1 MESFFTAETLKCA
14 TRVQGG
20 GCGSVCVWRWGVGGR
35 VFVVR
40 GGSLRRAK
48 SIGLVLCR
56 YLWLLFADEGV
67 MPLDDFVFN
76 MEAHPLRVHPEYQW
90 GAEYG
95 SLPEESTYN

>member
-1 MESFFTAETLKCA
+1 M
-14 TRVQGG
+14 
-20 GCGSVCVWRWGVGGR
+20 CVWRWGVGGR
-35 VFVVR
+35 VLVVR

-76 MEAHPLRVHPEYQW
+76 TEAHPLRVHPENQW
-90 GAEYG
+90 GAAYG
-95 SLPEESTYN
+95 ALPEESTYN

>member
-1 MESFFTAETLKCA
+1 M
-14 TRVQGG
+14 
-20 GCGSVCVWRWGVGGR
+20 CVWRWGVGGR
-35 VFVVR
+35 VLVVR

-76 MEAHPLRVHPEYQW
+76 TEAHPLRVHPEYQW

-95 SLPEESTYN
+95 SLPKKALIIKACARALSSSLSLARARPAG

>member
-1 MESFFTAETLKCA
+1 M
-14 TRVQGG
+14 
-20 GCGSVCVWRWGVGGR
+20 
-35 VFVVR
+35 FVVR

-76 MEAHPLRVHPEYQW
+76 TEAHPLRVHPEYQW

>member
-1 MESFFTAETLKCA
+1 M
-14 TRVQGG
+14 
-20 GCGSVCVWRWGVGGR
+20 CVWRWGVGGR

-76 MEAHPLRVHPEYQW
+76 TEAHPLRVHPSVWRPRQRK
-90 GAEYG
+90 
-95 SLPEESTYN
+95 